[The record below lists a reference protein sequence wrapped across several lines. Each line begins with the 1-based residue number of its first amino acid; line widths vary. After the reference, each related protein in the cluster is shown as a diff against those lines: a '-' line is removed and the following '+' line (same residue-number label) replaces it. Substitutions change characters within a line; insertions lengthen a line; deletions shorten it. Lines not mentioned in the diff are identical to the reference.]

1 MHVWW
6 SRMSLPS
13 QEPTQ
18 AKSESSSLLSF
29 HIGISWSTTG
39 AGGSGRV
46 YADLAR
52 YLPPTGVQFSGAVSA
67 PADVSQQTG
76 GEIESFA
83 PASAGMASRLFG
95 ARKVVLAAFARKKP
109 DIVASHFALYTV
121 PIADHLRRH
130 VHVVHFHGPWAAE
143 SKQEGGKGLSIYAKK
158 QVEKAVYLRAN
169 RVIVLSRAFADVAT
183 REYGVPED
191 QIRIVPGAADI
202 GRFNVTQSRYDAR
215 EMLGWPSD
223 RRILVSVRR
232 LVSRMGLDRLIAA
245 LPTVV
250 RSHPD
255 ILLCIVGKGRLR
267 EQLEAQVVSLNLQ
280 NHVRFQ
286 GFVPDEQ
293 IPLVYRAA
301 DLNIV
306 PTLALEGFGLVA
318 AEALAAGTPSMVTPI
333 GGLPEVVS
341 DLSNDLLFASAETAD
356 IAEGLQ
362 RFASGSLV
370 LPDAQAC
377 YQYAANN
384 FSVELMA
391 SRTAA
396 VYREA
401 VAKA

>member
-1 MHVWW
+1 M
-6 SRMSLPS
+6 R
-13 QEPTQ
+13 
-18 AKSESSSLLSF
+18 
-29 HIGISWSTTG
+29 
-39 AGGSGRV
+39 
-46 YADLAR
+46 
-52 YLPPTGVQFSGAVSA
+52 FSGAVSA
-67 PADVSQQTG
+67 PADVSERTG
-76 GEIESFA
+76 GAIESFA
-83 PASAGMASRLFG
+83 PAGAGMASRLIG
-95 ARKVVLAAFARKKP
+95 GRRVILEALARKKP
-109 DIVASHFALYTV
+109 DVLASHFALYTA

-143 SKQEGGKGLSIYAKK
+143 SRQEGGRGISVLAKR
-158 QVEKAVYLRAN
+158 QVERAVYLRAN
-169 RVIVLSRAFADVAT
+169 RVIVLSKAFAEVAVQ
-183 REYGVPED
+183 EYGVPRD

-202 GRFNVTQSRYDAR
+202 DRFNVSESRQDAR
-215 EMLGWPSD
+215 QILGWPSD

-245 LPTVV
+245 LPAVV

-255 ILLCIVGKGRLR
+255 LLLCIVGKGRLR

-286 GFVPDEQ
+286 GFVADEQ

-318 AEALAAGTPSMVTPI
+318 AEALAAGTPSMVTPV

-341 DLSNDLLFASAETAD
+341 GLSSDLLFASAETTHL
-356 IAEGLQ
+356 AEGLE
-362 RFASGSLV
+362 RFASGQLQ
-370 LPDAQAC
+370 LPDARAC
-377 YQYAANN
+377 YQFAAEN
-384 FSVELMA
+384 FSAGLMA

-401 VAKA
+401 LNMA